1 MACEPIDF
9 PPNGSTGA
17 FFYQEFTANGNT
29 WIYTPLCGTSGA
41 TGATGPGTWD
51 LKTTSVVTVTGPSG
65 PIGPTGSTGA
75 TGATGPS
82 GPSGPIGLTGAT
94 GATGPIGSTGA
105 TGATGPVG
113 PTGPIGSTGATGATG
128 PVGPTGPIGSTGATG
143 ATGPAG
149 PNQITT
155 SGSTSKHF
163 IVSLG
168 GIGGST
174 GAVGATGA
182 FIRPSDS
189 SLSVVHN
196 GIASLQRPAFRG
208 VPQINNEN
216 TVGSNTEFYS
226 YAGSTGPSW
235 SHLLAATGSHG
246 PLYILAS
253 YSGWDGSTGATGPI
267 IGNCVP
273 GQLILV
279 PEPNP

>member
-1 MACEPIDF
+1 MTCEPIDF
-9 PPNGSTGA
+9 PPSDGATGP

-65 PIGPTGSTGA
+65 PTGPTGSTGA

-82 GPSGPIGLTGAT
+82 GQSGPIGLT

-113 PTGPIGSTGATGATG
+113 PTGPIGA
-128 PVGPTGPIGSTGATG
+128 TGATG

-149 PNQITT
+149 PNLITT
-155 SGSTSKHF
+155 SGATTPHY
-163 IVSLG
+163 IVTLG
-168 GIGGST
+168 GFGGST
-174 GAVGATGA
+174 GAVGATGVY
-182 FIRPSDS
+182 IKPSDGS
-189 SLSVVHN
+189 VSITNGVTSLKKPVFS
-196 GIASLQRPAFRG
+196 G
-208 VPQINNEN
+208 VPQIRDG
-216 TVGSNTEFYS
+216 TLGATDFYT
-226 YAGSTGPSW
+226 YEGSTGPSW

-253 YSGWDGSTGATGPI
+253 YSGWDGSTGATGPA

-273 GQLILV
+273 GQIILV
-279 PEPNP
+279 PEQL

>member
-1 MACEPIDF
+1 MTCEPIDF

-113 PTGPIGSTGATGATG
+113 STGPIGATGATGATG
-128 PVGPTGPIGSTGATG
+128 PVGPTGPIGATGATG

-149 PNQITT
+149 PNLITT
-155 SGSTSKHF
+155 SGATTPHY
-163 IVSLG
+163 IVTLG
-168 GIGGST
+168 GFGGST
-174 GAVGATGA
+174 GAVGATGVY
-182 FIRPSDS
+182 IKPSDGS
-189 SLSVVHN
+189 VSITNGVTSLKKPVFS
-196 GIASLQRPAFRG
+196 G
-208 VPQINNEN
+208 VPQIRDGALGA
-216 TVGSNTEFYS
+216 TDFYT
-226 YAGSTGPSW
+226 YEGSTGPSW

-253 YSGWDGSTGATGPI
+253 YSGWDGSTGATGPA

-273 GQLILV
+273 GQIILV
-279 PEPNP
+279 PEQL